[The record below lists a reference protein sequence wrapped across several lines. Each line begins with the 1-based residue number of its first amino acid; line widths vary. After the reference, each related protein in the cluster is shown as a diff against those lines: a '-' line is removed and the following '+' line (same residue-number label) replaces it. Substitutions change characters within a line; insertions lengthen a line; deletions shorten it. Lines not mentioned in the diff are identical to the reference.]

1 MNNIVDIHCHLI
13 PGVDDGVK
21 TYEMAL
27 GIIQKEYDEGV
38 RSIILTPH
46 FRRKM
51 FEPDRELV
59 YENYKKLKAEVK
71 RLIPDMK
78 LYLGCEFHASMGM
91 VDRLNQNPQLCMAGT
106 DYVLVEFSE
115 ADEVEYIRERIRAVQ
130 MAGYKP
136 IIAHAERYP
145 KLMKRF
151 DQLEEFV
158 DMGICIQV
166 NADSILGRDGWK
178 TKRLCKKMMKENL
191 IHFVGSDAHNLTDR
205 TSNLGECAEFVRKKE
220 GEDYAQELFVRN
232 PMRIIKAR
240 ESKDGNETY

>member
-1 MNNIVDIHCHLI
+1 MKNIVDIHCHLI
-13 PGVDDGVK
+13 PEVDDGAK

-27 GIIQKEYDEGV
+27 EIIRKEYNEGV

-51 FEPDRELV
+51 FEPDKTVV
-59 YENYKKLKAEVK
+59 YENYKKLKSMVNEQH
-71 RLIPDMK
+71 PDLK
-78 LYLGCEFHASMGM
+78 LYLGCELHASMGM
-91 VDRLNQNPQLCMAGT
+91 AERIADNPNLCMAGT

-115 ADEVEYIRERIRAVQ
+115 ADEVEFIRERIRVVQ

-151 DQLEEFV
+151 DQLEELV

-166 NADSILGRDGWK
+166 NADSILGKEGWK

-205 TSNLGECAEFVRKKE
+205 TSNLGECADYVLKKE
-220 GEDYAQELFVRN
+220 GEDYAQELFVNN

-240 ESKDGNETY
+240 ESKDGNEAY